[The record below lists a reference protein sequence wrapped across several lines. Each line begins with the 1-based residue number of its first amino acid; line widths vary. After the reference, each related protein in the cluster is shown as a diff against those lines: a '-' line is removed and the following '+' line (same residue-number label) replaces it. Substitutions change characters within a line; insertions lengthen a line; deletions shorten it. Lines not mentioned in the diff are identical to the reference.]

1 MLILTR
7 RPGERLII
15 GEAISVLITEVK
27 GKDVRIGIEAPK
39 EISIFRDELY
49 SNIISEVEGK
59 CREDQ

>member
-39 EISIFRDELY
+39 DISIFRDELY

-59 CREDQ
+59 CRED

>member
-39 EISIFRDELY
+39 DISIIRDELY

-59 CREDQ
+59 CRED